1 MHSLPRTKAYTV
13 EERWSRYMQYATL
26 YIEDKYVGHLDWV
39 KFGDFVSCFTLNTKN
54 IKLNSPPTTMMED
67 CFIEM
72 YF

>member
-1 MHSLPRTKAYTV
+1 
-13 EERWSRYMQYATL
+13 MQYAAL

-39 KFGDFVSCFTLNTKN
+39 TFGDSVSCFTLNTKN
-54 IKLNSPPTTMMED
+54 IKLNRPPTTMMED